1 MRPSDIALKQG
12 KPSTQAFFGVS
23 YAVSYAEGT
32 KLLWL
37 KRNHVFRKGL
47 FLPLEHYIPRGFRWK
62 HVLQLFLLELHR
74 RSTKQQNHRR
84 LMSGVAPSSSFRGRP
99 TSRNALIGVLVCSLY
114 ADVTA
119 APDTV
124 LQQYSAVFIIALKM
138 LEQENIAAGDV
149 GSAAAAAVDKA
160 AVH

>member
-1 MRPSDIALKQG
+1 MRPSDIAFKQG
-12 KPSTQAFFGVS
+12 KPSTQAFFG
-23 YAVSYAEGT
+23 VSYAEGT

-47 FLPLEHYIPRGFRWK
+47 FLPLEHYIPRTW
-62 HVLQLFLLELHR
+62 LLLETCLSAFFPR
-74 RSTKQQNHRR
+74 ITSPKQQNHRR
-84 LMSGVAPSSSFRGRP
+84 NMSGVSPSSSFRGRR
-99 TSRNALIGVLVCSLY
+99 TSRNVLIGVLVSSFY

-138 LEQENIAAGDV
+138 LQQENIAAGDV
-149 GSAAAAAVDKA
+149 GSAAAAVDKA